1 MASRKRKAKSRKC
14 CGKKHPCKDCEVC
27 QWCSDSRCDVCRGE
41 RSRFSGMSVEE
52 QIAIYDRIN
61 KNS

>member
-1 MASRKRKAKSRKC
+1 MGRRNRRST
-14 CGKKHPCKDCEVC
+14 KHPCKECGFC
-27 QWCSDSRCDVCRGE
+27 QWCSDSRCDVCRGTKCK
-41 RSRFSGMSVEE
+41 FSGMSFEE